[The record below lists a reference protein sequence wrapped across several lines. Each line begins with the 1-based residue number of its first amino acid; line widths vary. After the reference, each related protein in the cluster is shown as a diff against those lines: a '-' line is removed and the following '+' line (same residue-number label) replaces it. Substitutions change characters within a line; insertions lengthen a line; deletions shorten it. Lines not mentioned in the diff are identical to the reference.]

1 MRYLTVFRWL
11 SVMLVVLV
19 IAAAIG
25 CGKKGAEEATPTP
38 IATSSPTATAAA
50 PAGQSGT
57 LSDIEGEVQVL
68 RSGTSAWSTATD
80 GMQIWTGDGLKT
92 GSNGY
97 VLITFFDG
105 SVMEV
110 NAGTEIS
117 VEELSQTSGG
127 STTVQ
132 INQAIGNTL
141 NRVQNLVDSS
151 STYEVTTPA
160 GSAVVRGTI
169 YSVEVKDEGKLT
181 TCIKT
186 KDERDTI
193 EHSVAFSNGGG
204 TVNVI
209 ENFFS
214 CCTVGETPQTP
225 AYSDPTNDPS
235 TFESGGGGG
244 EGQCAPGCY
253 YSMVGN
259 GICDYA
265 CLVEACN
272 YDCLGEATQ
281 VYQQDSGYGVQLV
294 TQFEIPCDC
303 LKFPCPE
310 ILLEDICFDWCPYC
324 DYSNGN

>member
-1 MRYLTVFRWL
+1 MKNSSIFKLV
-11 SVMLVVLV
+11 SVMLFVLIV
-19 IAAAIG
+19 AAAIG
-25 CGKKGAEEATPTP
+25 CGKGSEQQATPTVVP
-38 IATSSPTATAAA
+38 TATSSPTATT
-50 PAGQSGT
+50 PAGESGT
-57 LSDIEGEVQVL
+57 LSDIAGEVQVL
-68 RSGTSAWSTATD
+68 RSGTSAWTAAAN
-80 GMQIWTGDGLKT
+80 GMKIWTGDGLKT
-92 GSNGY
+92 GSDGY
-97 VLITFFDG
+97 ALITFFDG

-110 NAGTEIS
+110 DAGTEIS
-117 VEELSQTSGG
+117 MEELSQTSGG

-132 INQAIGNTL
+132 INQTIGNTL

-235 TFESGGGGG
+235 TFESGGGSSCITCVDCGDCPQG
-244 EGQCAPGCY
+244 MECNNGCCQPAEPSPTCAPNGGVCMY
-253 YSMVGN
+253 YSDCCSG
-259 GICDYA
+259 C
-265 CLVEACN
+265 CN
-272 YDCLGEATQ
+272 FSTNKCVDFSECE
-281 VYQQDSGYGVQLV
+281 
-294 TQFEIPCDC
+294 
-303 LKFPCPE
+303 
-310 ILLEDICFDWCPYC
+310 
-324 DYSNGN
+324 